1 MRIATE
7 SYETQRSRW
16 PASGRHILA
25 HYDEKTIVV
34 YQAYQP
40 GIAEFAVT
48 HQRFG
53 GPSFSFERMSWV
65 KPNFLWMMYRSGWG
79 TKAGQEAT
87 LAVHVRREAFDAILA
102 DAVHSSFMPDV
113 YGREEEWRAA
123 VARSSVRLQWDPDHD
138 PHGAPLERRAIQL
151 GLRGETLRRY
161 ATEWLVEVEDISSFV
176 SEQRGRLMDRRPIET
191 PREDVLSVPDAQVA
205 ARLGVSINPSSAPA
219 ASRP

>member
-16 PASGRHILA
+16 PTSGRHILA
-25 HYDEKTIVV
+25 QYDDKTIVV

-40 GIAEFAVT
+40 AIAEFAVT

-53 GPSFSFERMSWV
+53 GHSFSFERMSWV

-87 LAVHVRREAFDAILA
+87 LAVRIRREAFDAILA
-102 DAVHSSFMPDV
+102 DAVHSTFVSDV
-113 YGREEEWRAA
+113 YGREEDWHAA
-123 VARSSVRLQWDPDHD
+123 VAGSSVRLQWDPAHD

-151 GLRGETLRRY
+151 GLRGEVLRRY

-176 SEQRGRLMDRRPIET
+176 SEQRGRLRDRRPIET

-205 ARLGVSINPSSAPA
+205 ARLGLSTDPTLTS
-219 ASRP
+219 

>member
-1 MRIATE
+1 MRIPTE

-16 PASGRHILA
+16 PAAGRHILA
-25 HYDEKTIVV
+25 HYDHQTIVV
-34 YQAYQP
+34 YQAYAP
-40 GIAEFAVT
+40 AIAEFAVR

-79 TKAGQEAT
+79 TKPGQEAT
-87 LAVHVRREAFDAILA
+87 LAVRIRREAFDAVLA
-102 DAVHSSFMPDV
+102 DAVHSSFVPEV
-113 YGREEEWRAA
+113 YGREQDWRAA

-161 ATEWLVEVEDISSFV
+161 ATEWIVEVEDISSFV
-176 SEQRGRLMDRRPIET
+176 NQQRGRRTQGPPIET
-191 PREDVLSVPDAQVA
+191 PREEVLSVSDARVA
-205 ARLGVSINPSSAPA
+205 ARLGLSP
-219 ASRP
+219 RPKPDGVP